1 MSRRVSLPG
10 ADELFR
16 TTGGVGLQPS
26 SPRRTANG
34 AAAAANGEAPR
45 VPAPAGEADPGAEAP
60 EAAAAAR
67 QRRPGNGSSDTPAT
81 ATATAGDG
89 GPATPPRV
97 PAVAAPAEHSG
108 RETDGDG
115 AKGHRAQAAGQPGQ
129 SGQAGPDAAQAG
141 GQGRRRGSARGAN
154 RRPSGR
160 ERHDEK
166 ITVYVSAE
174 ELMDLE
180 HARLVLRGEHGL
192 AVDRGRIVR
201 EAVAVVLADLESRG
215 DASILVRRLRGR

>member
-1 MSRRVSLPG
+1 VSLPG

-16 TTGGVGLQPS
+16 TTGGRGLQS
-26 SPRRTANG
+26 STPRQH
-34 AAAAANGEAPR
+34 ANGETPGTDSGAGAGTGPGSGAAGER
-45 VPAPAGEADPGAEAP
+45 PLRPVPAPAEEPAPEEAP
-60 EAAAAAR
+60 VR
-67 QRRPGNGSSDTPAT
+67 DS
-81 ATATAGDG
+81 
-89 GPATPPRV
+89 
-97 PAVAAPAEHSG
+97 AAPAEADEHGG
-108 RETDGDG
+108 RDTDTDPG
-115 AKGHRAQAAGQPGQ
+115 ATTAPAARSVPE
-129 SGQAGPDAAQAG
+129 QAGPSNSPVRRSLQPPTAGSTGPQAAPQPP
-141 GQGRRRGSARGAN
+141 QPPQPRRKSGRAP

>member
-1 MSRRVSLPG
+1 MSLPG

-16 TTGGVGLQPS
+16 TTGGGMGLQPS
-26 SPRRTANG
+26 SPADRRRK
-34 AAAAANGEAPR
+34 ANGEPR
-45 VPAPAGEADPGAEAP
+45 VPAPAGESDPSGQAPPADRE
-60 EAAAAAR
+60 EHAAA
-67 QRRPGNGSSDTPAT
+67 
-81 ATATAGDG
+81 DG
-89 GPATPPRV
+89 GDARGRGGEGERSPSAKAASGERPAS
-97 PAVAAPAEHSG
+97 APAE
-108 RETDGDG
+108 
-115 AKGHRAQAAGQPGQ
+115 QPPAVQ
-129 SGQAGPDAAQAG
+129 QQ
-141 GQGRRRGSARGAN
+141 RRRGGGRGAN

>member
-1 MSRRVSLPG
+1 MPRRVSLPA

-16 TTGGVGLQPS
+16 TTGGNAVQS
-26 SPRRTANG
+26 STPQG
-34 AAAAANGEAPR
+34 AQGEQAGDAR
-45 VPAPAGEADPGAEAP
+45 VPAPGSGPDGEAAQGHPQGDDPEGADARTAGERTRGGPGGTRPHGGVPGQNSGPETAERRRGPASQ
-60 EAAAAAR
+60 AAA
-67 QRRPGNGSSDTPAT
+67 
-81 ATATAGDG
+81 
-89 GPATPPRV
+89 
-97 PAVAAPAEHSG
+97 
-108 RETDGDG
+108 
-115 AKGHRAQAAGQPGQ
+115 K
-129 SGQAGPDAAQAG
+129 AAQAG
-141 GQGRRRGSARGAN
+141 QAGRPAAGARGQGPARRSRAAN

>member
-16 TTGGVGLQPS
+16 TTGGMALQPS
-26 SPRRTANG
+26 TPRRQAG
-34 AAAAANGEAPR
+34 GEAR
-45 VPAPAGEADPGAEAP
+45 VPAPAGETD
-60 EAAAAAR
+60 AAAGTA
-67 QRRPGNGSSDTPAT
+67 SDDAPQSVPAQ
-81 ATATAGDG
+81 AGDG
-89 GPATPPRV
+89 DGV
-97 PAVAAPAEHSG
+97 EHVAADAGAPTAGESRSRGTAAERSARRQSAQQSQQSQQEGSG
-108 RETDGDG
+108 T
-115 AKGHRAQAAGQPGQ
+115 
-129 SGQAGPDAAQAG
+129 AAQPRQRGRAG
-141 GQGRRRGSARGAN
+141 A

>member
-16 TTGGVGLQPS
+16 TTGGMALQSS
-26 SPRRTANG
+26 SPRRG
-34 AAAAANGEAPR
+34 AEEAPAAEHSA
-45 VPAPAGEADPGAEAP
+45 APAGGTTGEGRSREAEAGTDAGGSVLGQP
-60 EAAAAAR
+60 
-67 QRRPGNGSSDTPAT
+67 RRPQEGSVSPVGP
-81 ATATAGDG
+81 TAG
-89 GPATPPRV
+89 A
-97 PAVAAPAEHSG
+97 ASAPA
-108 RETDGDG
+108 G
-115 AKGHRAQAAGQPGQ
+115 ATRRGK
-129 SGQAGPDAAQAG
+129 
-141 GQGRRRGSARGAN
+141 GQGRGAN

>member
-1 MSRRVSLPG
+1 MSLPG

-16 TTGGVGLQPS
+16 TTGGTALQAS
-26 SPRRTANG
+26 TPRRQ
-34 AAAAANGEAPR
+34 ANGEAR
-45 VPAPAGEADPGAEAP
+45 VPAPAGESDPAAAEDAPQSVPAQGGEGTEHMAAEAEPGADGEPRSRGAGRRGEAQEGSAAGAP
-60 EAAAAAR
+60 RKRGRAAA
-67 QRRPGNGSSDTPAT
+67 
-81 ATATAGDG
+81 
-89 GPATPPRV
+89 
-97 PAVAAPAEHSG
+97 
-108 RETDGDG
+108 
-115 AKGHRAQAAGQPGQ
+115 
-129 SGQAGPDAAQAG
+129 
-141 GQGRRRGSARGAN
+141 

-201 EAVAVVLADLESRG
+201 EAVAVVLADLETRG

>member
-16 TTGGVGLQPS
+16 TTGGMALQAS
-26 SPRRTANG
+26 SPRKQTNPNAGGEPRVPTQGEPDDSAAAESPSRPPSSAEASAPSEEHSAADAEASG
-34 AAAAANGEAPR
+34 EGRSRATDAAAAGRSGSAAPPQAR
-45 VPAPAGEADPGAEAP
+45 RAQ
-60 EAAAAAR
+60 EAA
-67 QRRPGNGSSDTPAT
+67 P
-81 ATATAGDG
+81 
-89 GPATPPRV
+89 
-97 PAVAAPAEHSG
+97 
-108 RETDGDG
+108 
-115 AKGHRAQAAGQPGQ
+115 
-129 SGQAGPDAAQAG
+129 
-141 GQGRRRGSARGAN
+141 RRRGRGAN

-201 EAVAVVLADLESRG
+201 EAVAVVLADLEQRG